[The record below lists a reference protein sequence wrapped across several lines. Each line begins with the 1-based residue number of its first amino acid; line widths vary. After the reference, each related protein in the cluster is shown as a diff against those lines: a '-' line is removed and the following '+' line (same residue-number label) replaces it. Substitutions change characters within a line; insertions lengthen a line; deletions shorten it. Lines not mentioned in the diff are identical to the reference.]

1 MRTIE
6 QDVRSAPSSNSKD
19 DDRFAEYPEPPRSEN
34 AILILT
40 QLLEQKRLIF
50 KATAISMLI
59 GLILAFVLPV
69 CFTAD
74 TKIMPPKQSQSA
86 LSLMMSQ
93 IGIEA
98 GTMTDGAAGGLG
110 LKDPNAIYL
119 GLLKSRPVADK
130 MIQRFNLMSVY
141 RVNDMTDARKELEKN
156 TLIESEKSSL
166 ISISVTDHDKSRAAD
181 MANAYTEILRDLTK
195 SVSVS
200 EASRR
205 RLSFEQQLQEAKE
218 SLVTAELAFQQVQQS
233 KGLVHLDAQ
242 SNVVIGGLASVRA
255 NIAQKEVELQT
266 LRSYSTEHNPDV
278 QIAEHELSAMQAQAS
293 QLEQHSSSS
302 GFSDLGL
309 KDIPKAGLDY
319 LRAARELQYQQ
330 AFFDVVLKQY
340 QAARLDE
347 AREGAIIQVVQPA
360 IPPDR
365 KSSPKRAVILI
376 LFTFL
381 GFFSGCALA
390 RWRHWYRSQLSDPAL
405 AKPLLALKS
414 AILGSRF
421 ASLR

>member
-1 MRTIE
+1 
-6 QDVRSAPSSNSKD
+6 
-19 DDRFAEYPEPPRSEN
+19 
-34 AILILT
+34 
-40 QLLEQKRLIF
+40 
-50 KATAISMLI
+50 MLI

-278 QIAEHELSAMQAQAS
+278 QIAERELSAMQAQAS

>member
-1 MRTIE
+1 
-6 QDVRSAPSSNSKD
+6 
-19 DDRFAEYPEPPRSEN
+19 
-34 AILILT
+34 
-40 QLLEQKRLIF
+40 
-50 KATAISMLI
+50 
-59 GLILAFVLPV
+59 
-69 CFTAD
+69 
-74 TKIMPPKQSQSA
+74 
-86 LSLMMSQ
+86 
-93 IGIEA
+93 
-98 GTMTDGAAGGLG
+98 
-110 LKDPNAIYL
+110 
-119 GLLKSRPVADK
+119 
-130 MIQRFNLMSVY
+130 
-141 RVNDMTDARKELEKN
+141 
-156 TLIESEKSSL
+156 
-166 ISISVTDHDKSRAAD
+166 
-181 MANAYTEILRDLTK
+181 
-195 SVSVS
+195 
-200 EASRR
+200 
-205 RLSFEQQLQEAKE
+205 
-218 SLVTAELAFQQVQQS
+218 VQQS

-278 QIAEHELSAMQAQAS
+278 QIAERELSAMQAQAS

>member
-119 GLLKSRPVADK
+119 GLLKSRPVVDK

-141 RVNDMTDARKELEKN
+141 RVKDMTDARKELEKN

-205 RLSFEQQLQEAKE
+205 RLSFLNSNSRKPKKALLPQNWRFNKCSKAK
-218 SLVTAELAFQQVQQS
+218 AW
-233 KGLVHLDAQ
+233 
-242 SNVVIGGLASVRA
+242 
-255 NIAQKEVELQT
+255 
-266 LRSYSTEHNPDV
+266 STWMPSRTWS
-278 QIAEHELSAMQAQAS
+278 SAVS
-293 QLEQHSSSS
+293 
-302 GFSDLGL
+302 
-309 KDIPKAGLDY
+309 
-319 LRAARELQYQQ
+319 Q
-330 AFFDVVLKQY
+330 AFAPILRRK
-340 QAARLDE
+340 
-347 AREGAIIQVVQPA
+347 
-360 IPPDR
+360 
-365 KSSPKRAVILI
+365 KSSFRRCGLTPRNTIRMCRLPSMNCPQCKR
-376 LFTFL
+376 
-381 GFFSGCALA
+381 
-390 RWRHWYRSQLSDPAL
+390 RRLS
-405 AKPLLALKS
+405 
-414 AILGSRF
+414 
-421 ASLR
+421 